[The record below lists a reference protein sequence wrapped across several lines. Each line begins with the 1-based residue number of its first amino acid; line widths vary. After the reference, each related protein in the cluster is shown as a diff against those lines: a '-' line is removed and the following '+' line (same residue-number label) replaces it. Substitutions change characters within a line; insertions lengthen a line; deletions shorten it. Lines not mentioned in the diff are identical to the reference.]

1 MKEKVK
7 VYVLLDMDAPIGDQK
22 VLIGTINDI
31 RIWAKNL
38 WKQDSEWIKDSMSSV
53 VIEEDYYRMLD
64 DDDVLINILLTFG
77 YVRKEICEVPF
88 DDFYDGEKP
97 SQELIDEVIEQI
109 KKDIGEGDTTA
120 LDVMLNALPVQTL
133 MGYLPEK

>member
-7 VYVLLDMDAPIGDQK
+7 VLQLLDLDAHGGQI
-22 VLIGTINDI
+22 LIGTINDV

-38 WKQDSEWIKDSMSSV
+38 WKLNQNYAKSIVNDETI
-53 VIEEDYYRMLD
+53 IEENYYSKMD
-64 DDDVLINILLTFG
+64 DDAGLMKILTDSG
-77 YVRKEICEVPF
+77 YYISEICEVPF

-109 KKDIGEGDTTA
+109 KKDITEGDVTA
-120 LDVMLNALPVQTL
+120 LDEMLNALPVQRL
-133 MGYLPEK
+133 LGYLPEK